1 MLKAAFAGLIISV
14 SSFANAGIIA
24 YDFEFQLNG
33 GTYLTG
39 SFTAEDLNF
48 DNLIVDDELIS
59 LSFYNASFSLDN
71 YVFNAAISDNFNFD
85 LNANEFLLGGN
96 SFSATGQRWN
106 ASGGTGFGF
115 EAGNACAGFDLDGFF
130 QGCDAQPATNI
141 FQVVSAASVP
151 EPSTLAIFALGI
163 MGLASR
169 RFKKQ

>member
-1 MLKAAFAGLIISV
+1 MAFAGLVLSV
-14 SSFANAGIIA
+14 SGFANAGIIA

-39 SFTAEDLNF
+39 SFTAEDLNL
-48 DNLIVDDELIS
+48 DNIIIDDELIG

-85 LNANEFLLGGN
+85 INANEFLLGGD
-96 SFSATGQRWN
+96 SFEGNGQRWN
-106 ASGGTGFGF
+106 FGATGFGF
-115 EAGNACAGFDLDGFF
+115 TAGSACAGLVLDGSF
-130 QGCDAQPATNI
+130 QGCDAVPATNI
-141 FQVVSAASVP
+141 FQVVSVASVP